1 MTHTVTFFPSGNADT
16 CFIKLENGRIIIYD
30 YAYTGNPDDKEDLR
44 INLEE
49 EVRERV
55 GDKDSVDVLAFSH
68 FDKDHYQGAT
78 DLFWLEHASKYQ
90 SDDRIKIDVLWVPA
104 AAILEEGITD
114 EGRTLRAEARY
125 RLKEGKGI
133 RVFSTPNALD
143 TWLKDNG
150 ISPADRADLITD
162 AGNLAPEFSLDDDH
176 VEFFVHSPFAEHCED
191 GSLVERNTSALFMQA
206 KFEVDSEPTYLLLSA
221 DCEFEVLEQIVRV
234 TRYHDNDERLLADI
248 NNIPHHCSY
257 LSLAADKGKD
267 KTDPSEDLCWLYEEQ
282 SNDGCLLVS
291 TSDPIPA
298 GDSTQPPHRQAAAYY
313 KEVANKVDGEFI
325 VTMEHPKTSAPEPLD
340 IEITGSGPK
349 RKKKLAP
356 AATIITSTVAPRAG
370 KL

>member
-1 MTHTVTFFPSGNADT
+1 MFSPSHIST
-16 CFIKLENGRIIIYD
+16 RIITKEPQIYS
-30 YAYTGNPDDKEDLR
+30 AGTCEQIP
-44 INLEE
+44 
-49 EVRERV
+49 V
-55 GDKDSVDVLAFSH
+55 GRSHQNRCALFS
-68 FDKDHYQGAT
+68 
-78 DLFWLEHASKYQ
+78 
-90 SDDRIKIDVLWVPA
+90 A
-104 AAILEEGITD
+104 AAILEAGITD

-150 ISPADRADLITD
+150 INPADRADLITD
-162 AGNLAPEFSLDDDH
+162 AGNLVPEFSLDTDQ

-191 GSLVERNTSALFMQA
+191 GSLVERNTSALFMQV

-234 TRYHDNDERLLADI
+234 TRHHENDERLLADI

-267 KTDPSEDLCWLYEEQ
+267 KTGPSEDLRWLYEEQ

-291 TSDPIPA
+291 TSYVIPS
-298 GDSTQPPHRQAAAYY
+298 GDTTQPPHREAAAYY
-313 KEVANKVDGEFI
+313 KEVAGKVDGEFI
-325 VTMEHPKTSAPEPLD
+325 VTMEHPKSSTPEPLD
-340 IEITGSGPK
+340 IEITGSRTEAEK
-349 RKKKLAP
+349 E
-356 AATIITSTVAPRAG
+356 AG
-370 KL
+370 ARSRDHHFN